1 MAATPVPRFPAT
13 LGILALVCIAATF
26 YGARDIVTWGKGLGG
41 SPSSPPPTRTATA
54 ATEPQ
59 RVAVTITGLG
69 RSPVSRFAFD
79 PAVAGRVVACDAESR
94 DGGRSWPPLEA
105 DPMRRAMLLGGPKAA
120 PPVAGPEGRIL
131 CGDVILPGPNGPN
144 GLGDIQAAAEWTG
157 SGWQSVGLPA
167 AAPDGTD
174 TTLDEAVGYD
184 AQGQPIAVRADRL
197 LSSTGTIALP
207 GRAEAFAADAS
218 GTLYAAVTS
227 TTKRTTLM
235 WAAGPDGPWTDVP
248 APGRVRAL
256 AADGGRAW
264 AAADMLGRGTGG
276 TWQWTRWPAVM
287 MTIDGVAGRGDL
299 VVAWG
304 ALSSSS
310 YHRGVLVVSRDGG
323 ATVGYAPLERLRPVW
338 VAIDPH
344 AAGDVLVVGDDGTL
358 ARLSFQ

>member
-131 CGDVILPGPNGPN
+131 CGDAILPGPNGPN
-144 GLGDIQAAAEWTG
+144 GLGDIHAAAEWTG

-197 LSSTGTIALP
+197 RRRRAHCASGPCRGVCGRRIGHALRRGHEHDEAHDADVGGGARRAVD
-207 GRAEAFAADAS
+207 GRAGARARARA
-218 GTLYAAVTS
+218 
-227 TTKRTTLM
+227 R
-235 WAAGPDGPWTDVP
+235 
-248 APGRVRAL
+248 GRR
-256 AADGGRAW
+256 R
-264 AAADMLGRGTGG
+264 
-276 TWQWTRWPAVM
+276 
-287 MTIDGVAGRGDL
+287 
-299 VVAWG
+299 
-304 ALSSSS
+304 
-310 YHRGVLVVSRDGG
+310 
-323 ATVGYAPLERLRPVW
+323 
-338 VAIDPH
+338 
-344 AAGDVLVVGDDGTL
+344 
-358 ARLSFQ
+358 ARLGCR